1 MEFLFTREQSTL
13 STMLIKLLYQSVSQH
28 LSVKATVGT
37 KSFNTS
43 RVTSESEIHVVAK

>member
-28 LSVKATVGT
+28 LSVKATVRLPL
-37 KSFNTS
+37 S
-43 RVTSESEIHVVAK
+43 RLTPVSEIHVVAK